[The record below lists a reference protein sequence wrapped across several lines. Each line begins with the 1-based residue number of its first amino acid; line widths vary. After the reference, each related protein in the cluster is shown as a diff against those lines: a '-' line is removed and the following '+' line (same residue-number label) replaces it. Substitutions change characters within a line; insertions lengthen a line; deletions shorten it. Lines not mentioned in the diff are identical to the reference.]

1 MKLEMLVG
9 SGNSEWLKKA
19 YLQKANEVYRQK
31 NYCKALQWEM
41 MGLAEDEEIVVESLI
56 ERYLGRMVGKK
67 LIEENLRIL
76 INTCMKRYC
85 DKVRDEGKFTLDL
98 NLIFATY
105 CLAMLHFKI
114 DSLDF
119 QTVFNILKS
128 KSLKEV

>member
-1 MKLEMLVG
+1 
-9 SGNSEWLKKA
+9 
-19 YLQKANEVYRQK
+19 
-31 NYCKALQWEM
+31 M
-41 MGLAEDEEIVVESLI
+41 MGLAEDKEIVVESLI
-56 ERYLGRMVGKK
+56 ERHLGRMVGKK